1 MAKQHIATMAKQH
14 ILIVEDS
21 PYVAGSIHDA
31 LEAMG
36 YIPTI
41 AATAAEA
48 LASLAE
54 SIPDLVLLDWM
65 LPDREG
71 IEILRQIREGP
82 NPGIPV
88 VMLTA
93 RAELDSRLTGLEA
106 GADDYLA
113 KPFSIGELQARIA
126 AILRRRS

>member
-1 MAKQHIATMAKQH
+1 MAKQH

-88 VMLTA
+88 IMLTA